1 MDSLDTHVIP
11 SQAPQPWACRVL
23 SHVTG
28 SVALASHS
36 MGLSQENPEKCP
48 HLESQE
54 SDPSFSEFSNG
65 DELISPQKPAADDV
79 EMTAPACNDSSSAT
93 RMVTSPLGSKF
104 KADVEKKFICSICGQ
119 AFRTKSYLNKHQ
131 HRVHKG
137 QARARSGLGQ
147 HATSPFSSQQ
157 NMSLLES
164 FGFQIVQSAFA
175 SSLVDTDAG
184 QSGIEL
190 AGK

>member
-1 MDSLDTHVIP
+1 MD
-11 SQAPQPWACRVL
+11 A
-23 SHVTG
+23 
-28 SVALASHS
+28 
-36 MGLSQENPEKCP
+36 
-48 HLESQE
+48 
-54 SDPSFSEFSNG
+54 SFSELSNG
-65 DELISPQKPAADDV
+65 DELNSPQKLAADDV
-79 EMTAPACNDSSSAT
+79 EMSAPACNESSSRT
-93 RMVTSPLGSKF
+93 VTPPVGSNI

-137 QARARSGLGQ
+137 QKGQASAGSGL
-147 HATSPFSSQQ
+147 SPFSSQQ

-184 QSGIEL
+184 QSGIQF